1 MFIMSTLISSCP
13 QDSLSLVHLC
23 RASPDRYDFNPC
35 PAQSPVT
42 RRIIN
47 GRRRPYFNFAPPLQ
61 MESVHN
67 NLWTCVFGRRMDGIR
82 STWACV
88 FHVDVNLS
96 FESVGYPPPP
106 PGHLHIHTSI
116 HLKPCT
122 FGCCCR
128 TMDLD
133 NNPRNAS
140 YSHLCV
146 LDCYGIYE
154 TCAAA
159 TGDSG
164 GDDDDDSGDL
174 CDNYFYLIT
183 RT

>member
-1 MFIMSTLISSCP
+1 MSTLISSCP

-47 GRRRPYFNFAPPLQ
+47 GPRRRPYFNFAPPLQ

-96 FESVGYPPPP
+96 FESVGYPPLPP
-106 PGHLHIHTSI
+106 ATCISI
-116 HLKPCT
+116 HPSTWSRVPLAAAAVQWTWIIIPVMPPTRICV
-122 FGCCCR
+122 
-128 TMDLD
+128 
-133 NNPRNAS
+133 
-140 YSHLCV
+140 YST
-146 LDCYGIYE
+146 GMAYE

-159 TGDSG
+159 TGDG

>member
-67 NLWTCVFGRRMDGIR
+67 NLWTCVFGRRVDGIR

-106 PGHLHIHTSI
+106 PATCISI
-116 HLKPCT
+116 HPSTWSRVPL
-122 FGCCCR
+122 
-128 TMDLD
+128 
-133 NNPRNAS
+133 
-140 YSHLCV
+140 
-146 LDCYGIYE
+146 
-154 TCAAA
+154 AAA
-159 TGDSG
+159 VQWTWIIIPVMPPTRICVYSTGMA
-164 GDDDDDSGDL
+164 
-174 CDNYFYLIT
+174 YT
-183 RT
+183 RPVLLPLVTVVVMMMMILGTCVTIISI